1 METIRVNV
9 SFDQIK
15 QALRQLPPQEKM
27 ALWRL
32 LDDDLDRAAIARKFA
47 SAVNSIRKTYSKV
60 SESQAM
66 YDAVKAT
73 REVRKARHGKSRPW
87 YERID

>member
-1 METIRVNV
+1 METVQVNV
-9 SFDQIK
+9 TFDQIK
-15 QALRQLPPQEKM
+15 QALRKLPAQEKM

-32 LDDDLDRAAIARKFA
+32 LDADLDRAAIAKKFA

-73 REVRKARHGKSRPW
+73 REVRKARHGKSRS
-87 YERID
+87 

>member
-27 ALWRL
+27 TLWRL
-32 LDDDLDRAAIARKFA
+32 LDADLDRATIERKFA
-47 SAVNSIRKTYSKV
+47 STVKAIRKSHSRV
-60 SESQAM
+60 SEDVVMS
-66 YDAVKAT
+66 DALKAT
-73 REVRKARHGKSRPW
+73 REVRKARHGKSRS
-87 YERID
+87 

>member
-15 QALRQLPPQEKM
+15 QALRQLPDREKV

-32 LDDDLDRAAIARKFA
+32 LDADLDRTAIARKFA
-47 SAVNSIRKTYSKV
+47 STVSAIRKKYSRI
-60 SESQAM
+60 SEDEVM
-66 YDAVKAT
+66 LDAVKAT
-73 REVRKARHGKSRPW
+73 REARKARKARHAKSRS
-87 YERID
+87 

>member
-32 LDDDLDRAAIARKFA
+32 LDADLDRPAIARKFT
-47 SAVNSIRKTYSKV
+47 STVNVIRKTYAHLTEDEV
-60 SESQAM
+60 MA
-66 YDAVKAT
+66 DALKAT
-73 REVRKARHGKSRPW
+73 REVRKARHGKSRS
-87 YERID
+87 

>member
-1 METIRVNV
+1 METVQVNV

-32 LDDDLDRAAIARKFA
+32 LDEDLDRAAIARKFA
-47 SAVNSIRKTYSKV
+47 STVRAIRKAYSRV
-60 SESQAM
+60 SEEAVMS
-66 YDAVKAT
+66 DALKAT
-73 REVRKARHGKSRPW
+73 REVRKARHGKSRS
-87 YERID
+87 

>member
-15 QALRQLPPQEKM
+15 QALRQLPAQEKM

-32 LDDDLDRAAIARKFA
+32 LDADLDRAAIARKFT
-47 SAVNSIRKTYSKV
+47 STVNAIRKTYSRI
-60 SESQAM
+60 SEEQVM
-66 YDAVKAT
+66 LDAVKAT
-73 REVRKARHGKSRPW
+73 REVRKARHGKSRS
-87 YERID
+87 

>member
-27 ALWRL
+27 TLWRL
-32 LDDDLDRAAIARKFA
+32 LDADLDRTAIARKF
-47 SAVNSIRKTYSKV
+47 SSTVNAIHKTYSNV
-60 SESQAM
+60 SEKQVMS
-66 YDAVKAT
+66 DALRAT
-73 REVRKARHGKSRPW
+73 REARKARHGKSRS
-87 YERID
+87 

>member
-32 LDDDLDRAAIARKFA
+32 LDADLDRAAIARKF
-47 SAVNSIRKTYSKV
+47 SSTVNAIRKTYSRV
-60 SESQAM
+60 SEEQVMS
-66 YDAVKAT
+66 DAVKAT
-73 REVRKARHGKSRPW
+73 REVRKARHGKSRS
-87 YERID
+87 

>member
-32 LDDDLDRAAIARKFA
+32 LDADLDRAAIARKFT
-47 SAVNSIRKTYSKV
+47 STVNAIRKTHSRV
-60 SESQAM
+60 SEELVMA
-66 YDAVKAT
+66 DALKAT
-73 REVRKARHGKSRPW
+73 HEARKGKGRHVKSRS
-87 YERID
+87 

>member
-32 LDDDLDRAAIARKFA
+32 LDADLNRAAIARKFA
-47 SAVNSIRKTYSKV
+47 STVGAIRKAYSNM
-60 SESQAM
+60 SEEQVM
-66 YDAVKAT
+66 LDAVKAT
-73 REVRKARHGKSRPW
+73 REARRGKGKHGKSRS
-87 YERID
+87 

>member
-32 LDDDLDRAAIARKFA
+32 LDADLDRSAIARKFT
-47 SAVNSIRKTYSKV
+47 STVNAIRKTYANL
-60 SESQAM
+60 SEDEVMA
-66 YDAVKAT
+66 DALKAT
-73 REVRKARHGKSRPW
+73 REVRKARHGKSRS
-87 YERID
+87 

>member
-32 LDDDLDRAAIARKFA
+32 LDADLDRAAIARKFTSTVHA
-47 SAVNSIRKTYSKV
+47 IRKTYSRI
-60 SESQAM
+60 SEEQVM
-66 YDAVKAT
+66 LDAVKAT
-73 REVRKARHGKSRPW
+73 REVRRGKARHGKSRS
-87 YERID
+87 

>member
-32 LDDDLDRAAIARKFA
+32 LDADLDRAAIARKF
-47 SAVNSIRKTYSKV
+47 SSTVNTIRKKYSRV
-60 SESQAM
+60 SEEQVMS
-66 YDAVKAT
+66 DAVKAT
-73 REVRKARHGKSRPW
+73 REVRKARHAKSRS
-87 YERID
+87 